1 MEFGTEYDFD
11 VLARHRREIQDE
23 IARDML
29 AAEVRKATRPAGTD
43 GRSRIER
50 SRGWFG
56 RGWRRDSLPSSGGR
70 AQA

>member
-11 VLARHRREIQDE
+11 VLARHRREIRDE

-29 AAEVRKATRPAGTD
+29 AAEVRKAASLARTD

-56 RGWRRDSLPSSGGR
+56 RGWRRETTG
-70 AQA
+70 